1 MKRDDA
7 RLLLVD
13 DSASMR
19 TTIRSLLRGLGFPHI
34 DEAADG
40 NEAFSLFLQHPYDVV
55 ITDWYMPRFTGIELL
70 RAIRTGLQRQA
81 TPVLVLT
88 GSVTRGCLRE
98 AIAAGA
104 NGFIPKPFVG
114 PSLGNQMSHLMA
126 IE

>member
-1 MKRDDA
+1 MNRDDA

-19 TTIRSLLRGLGFPHI
+19 GTIRNLLRDLGFPRI

-40 NEAFSLFLQHPYDVV
+40 NEAFSLFQKHPYDVV

-88 GSVTRGCLRE
+88 GSVSRGCLRE

-104 NGFIPKPFVG
+104 NGFVPKPFVT

-126 IE
+126 VE